1 MSDKNSPLGGRGKA
15 QEDAWAREQD
25 RQAIEKMKEKDGKG
39 ATDTNAGEKT
49 CKCKEAKKAGKKN
62 DDKTGCCGGK

>member
-15 QEDAWAREQD
+15 EEERWAREQD

-39 ATDTNAGEKT
+39 TDTKAGEKT

-62 DDKTGCCGGK
+62 EDKTGCCGGK